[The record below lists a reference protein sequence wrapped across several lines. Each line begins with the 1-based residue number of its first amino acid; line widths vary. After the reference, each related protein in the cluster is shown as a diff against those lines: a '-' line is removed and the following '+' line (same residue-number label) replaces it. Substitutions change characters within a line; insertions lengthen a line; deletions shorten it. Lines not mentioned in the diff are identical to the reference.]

1 MVVNI
6 TRLRYKMPN
15 SMIRFKEI
23 KDNSKRVE
31 SIWLEFETV
40 DSSLLLKL
48 PEIRNIDLDFDVA
61 ISFLV

>member
-1 MVVNI
+1 
-6 TRLRYKMPN
+6 MPN